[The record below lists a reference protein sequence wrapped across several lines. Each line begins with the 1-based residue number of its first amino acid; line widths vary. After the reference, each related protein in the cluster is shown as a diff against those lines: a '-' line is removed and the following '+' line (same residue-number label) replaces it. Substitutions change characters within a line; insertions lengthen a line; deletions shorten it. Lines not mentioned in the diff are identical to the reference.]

1 LDSVIINYL
10 PKNVAPDFDDVSVQ
24 PGMRYQSLPRPPDAS
39 GNNSAQPHFDVQP
52 QVNRDSNSIGV
63 RWAVHDDNGDQMVY
77 SLYYRGDGEG
87 RWLLLKDGINE
98 KFYSFDA
105 SLLPDGGYTVKV
117 VASDAPSHSPNEGL
131 TAERQSPR
139 FEVDTTPPL
148 IEGLSASMTN
158 NQLRIQFHAGDSFSN
173 IKRAEYSVD
182 ASDWQYIEPVDQ
194 LSDSRTENYDF
205 KAALPSQSGA
215 GPESGKPAAA
225 GEERVIEE
233 HVIVVRVYDHFDNL
247 SSAKFVLRAK

>member
-1 LDSVIINYL
+1 
-10 PKNVAPDFDDVSVQ
+10 
-24 PGMRYQSLPRPPDAS
+24 
-39 GNNSAQPHFDVQP
+39 
-52 QVNRDSNSIGV
+52 
-63 RWAVHDDNGDQMVY
+63 
-77 SLYYRGDGEG
+77 
-87 RWLLLKDGINE
+87 
-98 KFYSFDA
+98 
-105 SLLPDGGYTVKV
+105 
-117 VASDAPSHSPNEGL
+117 
-131 TAERQSPR
+131 
-139 FEVDTTPPL
+139 
-148 IEGLSASMTN
+148 MTN
-158 NQLRIQFHAGDSFSN
+158 NQLRIQFHASDSFSN

-225 GEERVIEE
+225 GEEHVIEE